1 MAVFKS
7 VFLTKPILSE
17 KVPYGTTA
25 PLPLLYSSFAVRF
38 SHFVKNHHIT
48 TATFLTL
55 LFFLLAGTTILLQLL
70 FSRFSSFCL
79 RPLLLP
85 SVLCSLSL
93 SFSVFLVLL
102 VSFSFLLSR
111 LPSSLSLCPFCFPS
125 LFVFLFASSV

>member
-70 FSRFSSFCL
+70 FSC
-79 RPLLLP
+79 
-85 SVLCSLSL
+85 
-93 SFSVFLVLL
+93 
-102 VSFSFLLSR
+102 
-111 LPSSLSLCPFCFPS
+111 
-125 LFVFLFASSV
+125 